1 MKWLLAGDV
10 RGRGQERVQSVSR
23 PRRAGPAPRREHSPG
38 TPFPGGGGKA
48 AVAAGAGQ
56 GPGGARGRQGMPVL
70 CDAGGSGEAGGGG
83 VHLGSRGVGEWL
95 RGGSATAYGQ
105 RGIRDAGRETCV
117 VLREACCASEEFMK
131 QEKEEEEQAERT
143 QRQGRRSRRV
153 LVDELSTKKQQTL
166 SPDSGRPRA

>member
-1 MKWLLAGDV
+1 
-10 RGRGQERVQSVSR
+10 
-23 PRRAGPAPRREHSPG
+23 
-38 TPFPGGGGKA
+38 
-48 AVAAGAGQ
+48 
-56 GPGGARGRQGMPVL
+56 MPVL
-70 CDAGGSGEAGGGG
+70 CDAGGSGEAGGGD

-105 RGIRDAGRETCV
+105 RGIRDAGRETGV